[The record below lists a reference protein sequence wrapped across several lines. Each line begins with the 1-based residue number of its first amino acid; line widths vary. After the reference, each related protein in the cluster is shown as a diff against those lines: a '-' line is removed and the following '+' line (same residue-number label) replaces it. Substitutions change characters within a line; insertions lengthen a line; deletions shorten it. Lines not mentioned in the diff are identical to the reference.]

1 MFLLKGLSITGPDL
15 HEMEGRA
22 DYAISGLEKWG
33 VSCIGTQHQA
43 IKSVVLKQHP
53 MCPKYHFLKFNG
65 NNK

>member
-1 MFLLKGLSITGPDL
+1 
-15 HEMEGRA
+15 MEGRA